1 MTALI
6 HFKLTAFWCSI
17 AAIAFFSAAEISLTS
32 LSTVNLRN
40 LKKRFPR
47 FAGLVT
53 FWEEHPNDLLA
64 AILIGTNLAM
74 VAIGVVGTSIALDLS
89 QLLGVSHGKVLI
101 ITSALAILITLILG
115 EMVPKVLSRY
125 FAEFISIV
133 TLPVLTVFSRIVAP
147 FSKMLISISER
158 IIHLLGGSKV
168 AKETPFIQ
176 QEELK
181 VLLTMDDTIP
191 LSGTARN
198 ILGKMLDFGTT
209 RISRVMVPRS
219 EIQAVNI
226 EQPPELVIS
235 QIIEKGYSRVP
246 VYKGNLDNIVGII
259 FSRDLALALRGG
271 SLFLIDDLIRPAYFV
286 PETAMIDHI
295 LRDFKAG
302 HYHMALIVD
311 EFGATIGLATIED
324 LVEEI
329 VGEIWDEYDIQ
340 AKTIF
345 PMPDGSWLVK
355 ATESLVKVDQELGLD
370 LPPND
375 FNTVNGWVL
384 DLFGRIPKI
393 GEKATCNLTEVEIV
407 EADKRKV
414 IRVKIKKA

>member
-1 MTALI
+1 
-6 HFKLTAFWCSI
+6 
-17 AAIAFFSAAEISLTS
+17 
-32 LSTVNLRN
+32 
-40 LKKRFPR
+40 
-47 FAGLVT
+47 
-53 FWEEHPNDLLA
+53 
-64 AILIGTNLAM
+64 
-74 VAIGVVGTSIALDLS
+74 VVSTSIAIDMS
-89 QLLGVSHGKVLI
+89 HLLGFSHARMLV
-101 ITSALAILITLILG
+101 ITSVSAIVITLILG
-115 EMVPKVLSRY
+115 EMAPKVLSRY
-125 FAEFISIV
+125 FAEIISII
-133 TLPVLTVFSRIVAP
+133 TLPALTVFSRIVAP
-147 FSKMLISISER
+147 FSKLLIVISER
-158 IIHLLGGSKV
+158 IIHMLGGSKV

-176 QEELK
+176 QDELK

-191 LSGTARN
+191 LSGTARS
-198 ILGKMLDFGTT
+198 ILGKMLDLGAT

-286 PETAMIDHI
+286 PETALVDHI

-302 HYHMALIVD
+302 HYHMALVVD

-340 AKTIF
+340 TKTIF
-345 PMPDGSWLVK
+345 PMPDGSWMIK
-355 ATESLVKVDQELGLD
+355 ATESLVKVDHDLKLGL
-370 LPPND
+370 PASE

-393 GEKATCNLTEVEIV
+393 GEKAYSNTIEIEVA

-414 IRVKIKKA
+414 IRDRINIKRTFLEWNIMDRKPQVPS